1 MLRMFSVGRTPLA
14 GVVVGKT
21 KGAEGFME
29 MLVGSMLELE
39 LELTRGAVLL
49 SILMLCQLPVLS
61 VY

>member
-1 MLRMFSVGRTPLA
+1 
-14 GVVVGKT
+14 
-21 KGAEGFME
+21 ME

-39 LELTRGAVLL
+39 LEITRGAVLL